1 MLWFLGS
8 IAMTVTCTVPEACAG
23 PLPRR
28 TVVLVVGKDEVLCR
42 FRAQGRSFNVKTLR
56 TAALGWLKRPVRIR
70 AVEVPPKCVSLATG
84 ALRRAGHEDFYF
96 ID

>member
-8 IAMTVTCTVPEACAG
+8 IAMTVACTVPEGCAN
-23 PLPRR
+23 PPPRR
-28 TVVLVVGKDEVLCR
+28 AIVLVVGKDETLCR
-42 FRAQGRSFNVKTLR
+42 YRAERRTL
-56 TAALGWLKRPVRIR
+56 TVETLAKAARGWRGRPVRIR

-84 ALRRAGHEDFYF
+84 ALRRASHQDFYF